1 MLSRSPPVTPGS
13 IHVGSV
19 DYDCLLYQ
27 KPADTQILA
36 YHVSKLHDV
45 IRLGGRPLRTV
56 LEERVI
62 KETTLAAY
70 AVTGQYGL
78 IRVAVSR

>member
-1 MLSRSPPVTPGS
+1 MLSKCPPVNPGA
-13 IHVGSV
+13 IHIAAR

-45 IRLGGRPLRTV
+45 IRLGGRPLRTAM
-56 LEERVI
+56 EERTI
-62 KETTLAAY
+62 KESTLSTY
-70 AVTGQYGL
+70 AETGLSYL
-78 IRVAVSR
+78 PT

>member
-1 MLSRSPPVTPGS
+1 MIDRILGSMLSRSPAVNPGA
-13 IHVGSV
+13 IHVGTV

-56 LEERVI
+56 MEERAV

-70 AVTGQYGL
+70 AKTGK
-78 IRVAVSR
+78 RF